1 MEKLYTVRIQEIR
14 EKCMSVETETMEEAI
29 ELVEELYS
37 NGDIRL
43 TVDDITDVEFD

>member
-1 MEKLYTVRIQEIR
+1 MTKLFTIRIQEIR
-14 EKCMSVETETMEEAI
+14 EKCMSVESETFEDAL

-43 TVDDITDVEFD
+43 TIDDISDVEFD

>member
-1 MEKLYTVRIQEIR
+1 MKTFTVRITEIR
-14 EKCMSVETETMEEAI
+14 EKTMSVETETFEDAM

-43 TVDDITDVEFD
+43 IQDDISDVEFD

>member
-1 MEKLYTVRIQEIR
+1 MTKIFTVRIQELR
-14 EKCMSVETETMEEAI
+14 EKYMSVEAETLEEAI

-43 TVDDITDVEFD
+43 STEDISDVDFD

>member
-1 MEKLYTVRIQEIR
+1 MVKLFTVRIQEIR
-14 EKCMSVETETMEEAI
+14 EKCISVEVETMEDAI

-43 TVDDITDVEFD
+43 TMDDISDVEFD

>member
-1 MEKLYTVRIQEIR
+1 MTKIFTVRIQELR
-14 EKCMSVETETMEEAI
+14 EKYMSVEAETLEEAI

-43 TVDDITDVEFD
+43 STEDISDVELD

>member
-1 MEKLYTVRIQEIR
+1 MIKMFTVRIQELR
-14 EKCMSVETETMEEAI
+14 EKCMSVEAKTLEEAI

-43 TVDDITDVEFD
+43 STEDISDVDFD

>member
-1 MEKLYTVRIQEIR
+1 MATRFTVRITETR
-14 EKCMSVETETMEEAI
+14 EKCMVVETETLEEAI

-43 TVDDITDVEFD
+43 TNEDISDVEFD